1 MRFRPRRNDS
11 DALPGPEG
19 FPAPMWRT
27 RRAIVF
33 ERAGVGIWTKDC
45 LRGGEKV
52 EKDITDGSICGRGCG
67 KRAFGG

>member
-1 MRFRPRRNDS
+1 MRFRLRLNDS
-11 DALPGPEG
+11 DALPGPVG

-27 RRAIVF
+27 RRAIAL

-45 LRGGEKV
+45 LRGREKV
-52 EKDITDGSICGRGCG
+52 EKGTTVGSICGRGCG